1 MALVVS
7 LIAIL
12 VVGVLAAAG
21 YGMANVELDT
31 SRDYRAETEA
41 FYVADRGLN
50 RYLAEDADSLPSPVS
65 YDFPEGSATVT
76 VERVTWN
83 MQYEEE
89 LHRVRSTGTYEAPDG
104 ETVQRTVSSVLLAT
118 PLLPITPTGALVSS
132 TTVAQNGGPSSQ
144 FDGRD
149 SYTGG
154 DAKCDAVGVGGDVNG
169 IIADSFHVSGGGGTG
184 GGGGSGRCQSGA
196 KVYPDPPGA
205 DCQSNATDDFMSAEQ
220 WSTLKNWDADHTIS
234 QGEPFPSTDGFE
246 IVKIEGDSYNRDSG
260 AKSGQGILI
269 VENDFTSNG
278 NFTWDGIILA
288 GGSVSASNGTQTVN
302 GAIITGLDEL
312 LGEDVEGYSLGNGT
326 KKYNFNSCNVY
337 RASVSNYRVS
347 RVPASW
353 YENR

>member
-12 VVGVLAAAG
+12 VIGVLAAAG
-21 YGMANVELDT
+21 YGMANFELDT

-65 YDFPEGSATVT
+65 YDFSEGSATVT

-104 ETVQRTVSSVLLAT
+104 ETVTKTVSSVLLAT
-118 PLLPITPTGALVSS
+118 PLLPIFPTGALVSS
-132 TTVAQNGGPSSQ
+132 TTVEQEGGPSSQ
-144 FDGRD
+144 FNGNDA
-149 SYTGG
+149 YMGG
-154 DAKCDAVGVGGDVNG
+154 DAKCDAADIGGDVTG
-169 IIADSFHVSGGGGTG
+169 IVADSFQVSG
-184 GGGGSGRCQSGA
+184 GGGGSGRCESGA
-196 KVYPDPPGA
+196 NVYPDPPGPE
-205 DCQSNATDDFMSAEQ
+205 CRSGATDDFMSAEQ
-220 WSTLKNWDADHTIS
+220 WQTIRDWDADHTIS
-234 QGEPFPSTDGFE
+234 GGDPFPGTDGWE

-260 AKSGQGILI
+260 SKSGQGILI

-288 GGSVSASNGTQTVN
+288 GGSVAASNGTQTVN
-302 GAIITGLDEL
+302 GAVITGLNEL
-312 LGEDVEGYSLGNGT
+312 LGQDVEGYSLGNGT

-337 RASVSNYRVS
+337 RASITNYRVS

-353 YENR
+353 YESR

>member
-1 MALVVS
+1 MALAVT

-12 VVGVLAAAG
+12 VIGVLAAAG

-31 SRDYRAETEA
+31 SRDYRAATEA
-41 FYVADRGLN
+41 FYVADRGMN

-104 ETVQRTVSSVLLAT
+104 ESVTRTVSNVLLAT
-118 PLLPITPTGALVSS
+118 PLLPIFPSGALVSS
-132 TTVAQNGGPSSQ
+132 TTVEQEGGPSSQ
-144 FDGRD
+144 FDGVD
-149 SYTGG
+149 AYTGG
-154 DAKCDAVGVGGDVNG
+154 DAKCDAADIDGDVTG
-169 IIADSFHVSGGGGTG
+169 IVADSFQVSGGGSG
-184 GGGGSGRCQSGA
+184 GGRCESGA
-196 KVYPDPPGA
+196 NVSPDPPGPECRS
-205 DCQSNATDDFMSAEQ
+205 DATDEFMSAEQ
-220 WSTLKNWDADHTIS
+220 WSTIKNWEADHTIS
-234 QGEPFPSTDGFE
+234 GGDPFPSTDGWE

-260 AKSGQGILI
+260 SKSGKGILI

-302 GAIITGLDEL
+302 GAVITGLNEL
-312 LGEDVEGYSLGNGT
+312 LGEDVSGYSLGNGT
-326 KKYNFNSCNVY
+326 KKYLYNSCNVY
-337 RASVSNYRVS
+337 RASITNYRVS

-353 YENR
+353 YEKR